1 MFLLCC
7 RKNIALALTLHYL
20 IGGFI
25 NNLSI
30 RTLSLTV
37 FALLAF
43 AGNSVLCRMALAGQS
58 IDAGS
63 FTFIRLVSGLFV
75 LMVLLKALPAQN
87 ASSHGASLL
96 AENQRKGSWLS
107 AFLLFLYAVTFSYAY
122 ISLDT
127 GIGALILFGAV
138 QLTMV
143 IYSVVKGARLNI
155 IEWFGLLVAFTGFV
169 YLVMPTLTTPSLHG
183 FLLML
188 VSGVAWAFYT
198 LRGKASSNP
207 LVDTSYNFVRTAP
220 WLCVLLVGMVLASRM
235 GFVDVYFT
243 SGGIVLAAISGG
255 VASGLGYAVW
265 YMALAGLSSSR
276 AAVVQLLVPIIA
288 SLGGVLFAGE
298 LMSMRLIISS
308 LLVLGGILMV
318 VLGHQLLHR
327 KAIQ

>member
-1 MFLLCC
+1 
-7 RKNIALALTLHYL
+7 
-20 IGGFI
+20 
-25 NNLSI
+25 
-30 RTLSLTV
+30 
-37 FALLAF
+37 LLAF
-43 AGNSVLCRMALAGQS
+43 AGNSVLCRLALADGS

-75 LMVLLKALPAQN
+75 LMVLMKALSTQR
-87 ASSHGASLL
+87 ASLRDTSL
-96 AENQRKGSWLS
+96 PVKEQPKGSWLS

-143 IYSVVKGARLNI
+143 IYSIVKGARLNV
-155 IEWFGLLVAFTGFV
+155 IEWIGLLVAFTGFV

-198 LRGKASSNP
+198 LRGKASSSP
-207 LVDTSYNFVRTAP
+207 LVDTSYNFLRTAP
-220 WLCVLLVGMVLASRM
+220 WLCVLLIGMVLASRM
-235 GFVDVYFT
+235 GLTDVHFT
-243 SGGIVLAAISGG
+243 PRGIVLAAISGG
-255 VASGLGYAVW
+255 LASGLGYAVW

-288 SLGGVLFAGE
+288 SLGGVIFAGE

-327 KAIQ
+327 KTV

>member
-1 MFLLCC
+1 M
-7 RKNIALALTLHYL
+7 
-20 IGGFI
+20 GDFI

-30 RTLSLTV
+30 RTISLTV

-43 AGNSVLCRMALAGQS
+43 AGNSVLCRLALAGES

-63 FTFIRLVSGLFV
+63 FTFIRLISGLFV
-75 LMVLLKALPAQN
+75 LVVLLKVVPAQDV
-87 ASSHGASLL
+87 SSSGAPLP

-143 IYSVVKGARLNI
+143 IYSIVKGARLNV
-155 IEWFGLLVAFTGFV
+155 IEWFGLLVAFAGFV
-169 YLVMPTLTTPSLHG
+169 YLVLPTLTTPSLHG

-198 LRGKASSNP
+198 LRGKASSSP
-207 LVDTSYNFVRTAP
+207 LIDTSYNFLRTAP
-220 WLCVLLVGMVLASRM
+220 WLCVLLIGMALASRM
-235 GFVDVYFT
+235 GFVDVHFT
-243 SGGIVLAAISGG
+243 SHGIVLAAISGG

-327 KAIQ
+327 KTT

>member
-1 MFLLCC
+1 MV
-7 RKNIALALTLHYL
+7 I
-20 IGGFI
+20 I

-30 RTLSLTV
+30 RTIFLTL

-43 AGNSVLCRMALAGQS
+43 AGNSVLCRLALAGES

-63 FTFIRLVSGLFV
+63 FTFIRLASGLFV
-75 LMVLLKALPAQN
+75 LVILLKILPVQH
-87 ASSHGASLL
+87 SSSNNVSPPV
-96 AENQRKGSWLS
+96 ENLRKGSWLS
-107 AFLLFLYAVTFSYAY
+107 AFLLFLYAITFSYAY

-127 GIGALILFGAV
+127 GIGALILFGTV

-143 IYSVVKGARLNI
+143 IYSIVKGVRLNV
-155 IEWFGLLVAFTGFV
+155 IEWLGLLIAFIGFL

-198 LRGKASSNP
+198 LRGKGSSSP
-207 LVDTSYNFVRTAP
+207 LIDTTYNFLRTAP
-220 WLCVLLVGMVLASRM
+220 WLCVLLIGMVLASSM
-235 GFVDVYFT
+235 GLLDVYFT
-243 SGGIVLAAISGG
+243 PRGMVLAIISGG

-288 SLGGVLFAGE
+288 SLGGVIFTGE
-298 LMSMRLIISS
+298 LLSVRLMISS

-318 VLGHQLLHR
+318 VLGHQRLHR
-327 KAIQ
+327 HTNLKSS

>member
-1 MFLLCC
+1 M
-7 RKNIALALTLHYL
+7 
-20 IGGFI
+20 GGFI

-30 RTLSLTV
+30 RTVSLTV

-43 AGNSVLCRMALAGQS
+43 AGNSVLCRLALADGS

-63 FTFIRLVSGLFV
+63 FTFIRLVSGLFILVV
-75 LMVLLKALPAQN
+75 LMKALSTQRG
-87 ASSHGASLL
+87 SSLRSTSLPV
-96 AENQRKGSWLS
+96 EDQPKGSWLS

-143 IYSVVKGARLNI
+143 IYSIVKGARLNV
-155 IEWFGLLVAFTGFV
+155 IEWIGLLIAFAGFV

-198 LRGKASSNP
+198 LRGKASSSP
-207 LVDTSYNFVRTAP
+207 LVDTSYNFIRTAP
-220 WLCVLLVGMVLASRM
+220 WLCVLLIGMVLASRM
-235 GFVDVYFT
+235 GFTEMHFT
-243 SGGIVLAAISGG
+243 PRGIVLAAISGG
-255 VASGLGYAVW
+255 LASGLGYAVW

-298 LMSMRLIISS
+298 IMSMRLIISS

-327 KAIQ
+327 KTI